1 MKFYLGFIII
11 VVCFL
16 LSSWGNDH
24 PIKNGQLNERN
35 KTIQT
40 YINDI

>member
-1 MKFYLGFIII
+1 MKFYLIFIIA
-11 VVCFL
+11 VTFV

-40 YINDI
+40 YINNI

>member
-11 VVCFL
+11 VCFL

-24 PIKNGQLNERN
+24 PIKHGRLQERN
-35 KTIQT
+35 QTIQT
-40 YINDI
+40 LINDI